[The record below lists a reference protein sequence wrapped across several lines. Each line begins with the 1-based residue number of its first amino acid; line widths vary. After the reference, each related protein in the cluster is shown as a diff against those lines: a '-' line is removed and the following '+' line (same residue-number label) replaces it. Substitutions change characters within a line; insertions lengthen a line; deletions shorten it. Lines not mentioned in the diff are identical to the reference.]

1 MRNISKM
8 LKCRAIFLH
17 SIATMYGDYSIFNEN
32 FNELLDSF
40 FDSYISSHFDKF
52 DLIYHFRDKDGK
64 IVIHEEEEWVS
75 ILNKYLN
82 YCRINDTKNIIKLY
96 NDVGFRDTQKI
107 SELTELFYD
116 YVLLMANDNKLT
128 LKN

>member
-82 YCRINDTKNIIKLY
+82 YFRINDTKNIIKLY

-116 YVLLMANDNKLT
+116 YVLLMADDNKLT

>member
-1 MRNISKM
+1 
-8 LKCRAIFLH
+8 
-17 SIATMYGDYSIFNEN
+17 MYGDYSIFNEN

-82 YCRINDTKNIIKLY
+82 YFRINDTKNIIKLY

-116 YVLLMANDNKLT
+116 YVLLMADDNKLT

>member
-82 YCRINDTKNIIKLY
+82 YFRINDTKNIIKLY